1 MMGNFF
7 CINVHILLRILLA
20 LQQGLLNG
28 LGMRALTSE

>member
-1 MMGNFF
+1 MGHFF
-7 CINVHILLRILLA
+7 SVNVHTLPRVLLA